1 MGPHQEEWAQM
12 RAAMRRA
19 QKPSLQPP
27 LRGDSYQHTGGFS
40 TLGFLLSAEESQE
53 PEAELGAEV
62 EPGWELAPRFAG
74 LEDFCFHMLHFS
86 NPRRCNFPL
95 EQMLFLKDFFE

>member
-1 MGPHQEEWAQM
+1 
-12 RAAMRRA
+12 
-19 QKPSLQPP
+19 
-27 LRGDSYQHTGGFS
+27 
-40 TLGFLLSAEESQE
+40 
-53 PEAELGAEV
+53 V

-74 LEDFCFHMLHFS
+74 LEDFRFHMLHFS